1 MPCLCYRQLS
11 CISHPAAVLQTLSSL
26 DSSWA
31 FLMHAH
37 MHAGT
42 GTDQMSTSGVSRTQS
57 PLYLLRQSPSHPGA
71 PDSARLEGQRVPES
85 SFALRLSTE
94 SASMMQT
101 HVFMP
106 AQQAICQQSHHPSP
120 TACFLKPQT
129 GSSVNLSKSH
139 SSWVLACVT
148 THHTP

>member
-1 MPCLCYRQLS
+1 MPCLCYWV
-11 CISHPAAVLQTLSSL
+11 CVHVL
-26 DSSWA
+26 
-31 FLMHAH
+31 MPAH

-42 GTDQMSTSGVSRTQS
+42 GTDQMSASGVSRTQS
-57 PLYLLRQSPSHPGA
+57 PLCLLRQSPSHPGA

-106 AQQAICQQSHHPSP
+106 AQQALCQQSHRPSP
-120 TACFLKPQT
+120 TACFLKPQR

-139 SSWVLACVT
+139 SLWVLACICFAVSPPT
-148 THHTP
+148 THLKSNLIWNFI